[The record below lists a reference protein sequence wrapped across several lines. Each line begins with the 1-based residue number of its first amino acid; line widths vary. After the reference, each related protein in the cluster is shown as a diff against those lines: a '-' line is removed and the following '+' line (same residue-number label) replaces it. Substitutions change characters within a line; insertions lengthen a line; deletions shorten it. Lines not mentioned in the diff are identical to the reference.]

1 MARTLAL
8 FDFDGTLIPGD
19 SIVAFVRFARRRG
32 ALSRR
37 EYAKVFFSTVK
48 YLLGGLTDGEMK
60 TRSLAF
66 LQGLPREEGEK
77 LSRDFVKQE
86 LLPRVYRDGKETLEK
101 HRENGDLLLLVSA
114 STDNYMRFTAEALG
128 FDALLCTELTDS
140 FAVESNCKG
149 PEKVRRVEEGLRDHG
164 VEADFP
170 ASYAYG
176 DSKSDE
182 SMLRL
187 CGHPVLVNPRKA
199 LKERMPEGQIV
210 SWR

>member
-149 PEKVRRVEEGLRDHG
+149 PEKARRVKEWLAQNG
-164 VEADFP
+164 V
-170 ASYAYG
+170 
-176 DSKSDE
+176 
-182 SMLRL
+182 
-187 CGHPVLVNPRKA
+187 
-199 LKERMPEGQIV
+199 
-210 SWR
+210 

>member
-37 EYAKVFFSTVK
+37 GYARVFFSTVK

-114 STDNYMRFTAEALG
+114 STDNYMRFAAEALG
-128 FDALLCTELTDS
+128 FDAVLCTELNGD

-149 PEKVRRVEEGLRDHG
+149 PEKVRRVEEWLRDHG

-199 LKERMPEGQIV
+199 LKERMSEGQIV